1 MNIHFAIPECRVAHL
16 VERHDDHLVVP
27 VRLDTAGG
35 RCPECGQASRSVHGR
50 YHRHPSDLPLST
62 SQTKLRIEVRRFYC
76 LNPTC
81 RRRTFAE
88 TPTDLLA
95 PHARRTRRLGEAQA
109 RVGLACDG
117 AGGARL
123 LAHLYMPASRATV
136 LRLVTRMPMPDTPAP
151 IRVGIDDWAIRMGSR
166 YGTIVVDLDR
176 HRVVDLL
183 PDRTAPTVAGWL
195 ERHPASNSSPGI
207 ARPSTREA
215 QSSALPRRNRSP
227 IDGTFSLTCSRP
239 SNAGSTVHHARLRSL
254 PLLPGSTARPAR
266 RDRAFARSTTEWKRG
281 HRAGFDGRPS
291 TTRSA
296 AGMPAGSPC
305 SGSPVPWVWRV
316 RRCASMPAPRRSRR
330 GCLTV
335 PGRASLIRT
344 SRTWRGGSTRA
355 ARTPSPCG
363 ARSGN
368 GATRGRAGK
377 CIASSPSAERGRS
390 DRAARPAVPRLPLR
404 SRLDR
409 KPVAA
414 STAAFVAARPA
425 DLGVG

>member
-151 IRVGIDDWAIRMGSR
+151 IRVGIDDWAIKKGSR

-195 ERHPASNSSPGI
+195 ERHSGVELVARDRSTEYARGASLGAPQ
-207 ARPSTREA
+207 A
-215 QSSALPRRNRSP
+215 QQVADRWHL
-227 IDGTFSLTCSRP
+227 LTNMQQAVERWLQG
-239 SNAGSTVHHARLRSL
+239 AHARLRSL

-305 SGSPVPWVWRV
+305 SGSSVPWVWRV
-316 RRCASMPAPRRSRR
+316 RRYASMPAPKRSRR

-377 CIASSPSAERGRS
+377 CIASSPSAGRGRS

-414 STAAFVAARPA
+414 STAAGVAARPA